1 MTELDLIIDLHK
13 KEERQGPGSS
23 NDTIR
28 ALSLIDLSKNKD
40 ISVADIGCGTGGQ
53 TITLAQQING
63 QISAVD
69 LFPAFLEELNQ
80 RAKALGLD
88 DKINTLESSM
98 EDLPFDQASLDLIWS
113 EGAIYNMGFEAGIK
127 KWRDYLKPNGY
138 LSVSEITWITNSRP
152 AEIEDFWNK
161 EYPEIDVASRKISI
175 LEENG
180 YTLVGYFYLSE
191 DSWMENYYKPIASH
205 FSAFLDRHDNTEL
218 AKSVVKAYQ
227 GEIEM
232 YKSFK
237 EYFSYGFYIAQKRT

>member
-1 MTELDLIIDLHK
+1 MTGLDLIVDLHK
-13 KEERQGPGSS
+13 NEERQGPGSS
-23 NDTIR
+23 NDTLR

-88 DKINTLESSM
+88 DKINTLERSM
-98 EDLPFDQASLDLIWS
+98 EDLPFDKASLDLIWS
-113 EGAIYNMGFEAGIK
+113 EGAIYNMGFEVGIK

-180 YTLVGYFYLSE
+180 YTLVGYFYLNE
-191 DSWMENYYKPIASH
+191 DSWMENYYKPLVSH
-205 FSAFLDRHDNTEL
+205 FSVFLERHDNTEL

-227 GEIEM
+227 EEIEM